1 MLRKHVND
9 HGTQGDAMRRS
20 FTSRPLSIA
29 AVVACLLA
37 LTSRPAAAQEELG
50 YYIGTITSAATGE
63 PIADACVQAYATPAD
78 VVGSGCTASDG
89 RYTFSVP
96 MGTYRLRV
104 FDLNRN
110 FATRWAYTAD
120 SYDSATPIPAGAGL
134 GTVVDVAL
142 LPAGAIAGTV
152 TDETTGQPVYA
163 CVEVMPVGLDEFAA
177 YTCTDDRGQYRAVVT
192 EPGQYHVHFTASYY
206 VDEWANNRS
215 TRELADAVTVS
226 AGQDTAVD
234 AQLTPLGQIAGRVTD
249 LAGNPLAFMRI
260 EAVDANEFGWSTETD
275 YDGNYRLRGLPA
287 GQYQVLFVDRTFGN
301 YVAEWWNDS
310 PDRAHADPVTVALAS
325 EVSGINAALGTSG
338 LITGTITDATTGEPL
353 YGVCVRA
360 VLAATG
366 EPVEGAYPQ
375 QCTGVNGR
383 YELNAVGG
391 SSYKVQFQPTDPT
404 YLSQWYRNKTS
415 EKSANRI
422 RVQYG
427 QTVPGIDAAL
437 HPAG

>member
-1 MLRKHVND
+1 
-9 HGTQGDAMRRS
+9 MRRPVI
-20 FTSRPLSIA
+20 SRPLSIA

-37 LTSRPAAAQEELG
+37 LTGTSAAAQEELG

-63 PIADACVQAYATPAD
+63 PIGNACVEAYATPSD

-96 MGTYRLRV
+96 MGTYRLRI
-104 FDLNRN
+104 FDPNRS
-110 FATRWAYTAD
+110 FATQWAYAAD

-142 LPAGAIAGTV
+142 LSAGAIVGTV
-152 TDETTGQPVYA
+152 TDETTGQPVYG
-163 CVEVMPVGLDEFAA
+163 CVDVRPVGSDNFAA
-177 YTCTDDRGQYRAVVT
+177 YACTDGLGQYRAVVT
-192 EPGQYHVHFTASYY
+192 DPGQYHVHFAADYY
-206 VDEWANNRS
+206 VEEWANDRS
-215 TRELADAVTVS
+215 SRELADAVTVS
-226 AGQDTAVD
+226 AGQDTTVD
-234 AQLTPLGQIAGRVTD
+234 AQLTPLGQITGRVTD
-249 LAGNPLAFMRI
+249 RAGNPLAYTRI
-260 EAVDANEFGWSTETD
+260 EAVDANQFVWSTETD
-275 YDGNYRLRGLPA
+275 YDGTYRLRGLPA
-287 GQYQVLFVDRTFGN
+287 GQYHVLFVDRTFGN
-301 YVAEWWNDS
+301 YVAEWWKDS
-310 PDRAHADPVTVALAS
+310 PDRAHADPVAVSLAS
-325 EVSGINAALGTSG
+325 EVPGIDAALGVSG
-338 LITGTITDATTGEPL
+338 LITGTVTDATTGEPL

-427 QTVPGIDAAL
+427 ETVSSIDVAL